1 MKKIEFWLIVA
12 IILIFSW
19 SIHFY
24 YNNYA
29 RPDLPENI
37 EPLESVFSIEPS
49 VAKPMLTESPTELPA
64 EAGMAEK
71 TAAVSVQT
79 HPASA
84 DLTIAR
90 KLAAD
95 LLLWP
100 LSKNPD
106 FWLVRAYLIKCRYKE
121 AGRILAESLGK
132 PQPWHLRFVF
142 NWLKVRLKFIE
153 WLEQKPERMESQ
165 VRESL
170 IRLVGAFPSIFA
182 KRTFVPGV
190 GYLASDTAILNSI
203 ISPADLV
210 ASATEQ
216 LLATVNA
223 PKHFARH
230 FLQDRVRS
238 QRYCQKRCCSA
249 NMLLAPPEISER
261 YAEVDYVYQA
271 RLLQMSNLGIAR
283 MAEPDAVK
291 ADLER
296 NWMLPNLPVCNG
308 NIFAFS
314 RHKWSCPLHEPLDI
328 KLENDAGDALDEAWV
343 AFLLCNPQYIS
354 VNFE

>member
-1 MKKIEFWLIVA
+1 MKRIEFWLIVA
-12 IILIFSW
+12 IILIFGW
-19 SIHFY
+19 SIHY
-24 YNNYA
+24 YYDRYA

-37 EPLESVFSIEPS
+37 EPSESVFSIEPP
-49 VAKPMLTESPTELPA
+49 VAEPVLAESPAEPPA
-64 EAGMAEK
+64 EAGMAET
-71 TAAVSVQT
+71 TASASVQT
-79 HPASA
+79 RPASA
-84 DLTIAR
+84 DLIIAK

-100 LSKNPD
+100 LHKNPD
-106 FWLVRAYLIKCRYKE
+106 FWLVRAYLLKNRYQE
-121 AGRILAESLGK
+121 AGRILAESLEK

-142 NWLKVRLKFIE
+142 TWLGARLKFVE
-153 WLEQKPERMESQ
+153 WLEQKPERMEAQ

-170 IRLVGAFPSIFA
+170 IRLVGAFPAIFA
-182 KRTFVPGV
+182 DRNFVPGL
-190 GYLASDTAILNSI
+190 GYVASDATILHSI
-203 ISPADLV
+203 TSPADLV
-210 ASATEQ
+210 ASAAEQ
-216 LLATVNA
+216 LLAAVND
-223 PKHFARH
+223 PEHFARR

-238 QRYCQKRCCSA
+238 QRYCQKRCSSA

-271 RLLQMSNLGIAR
+271 RLLQMSSLGVAR
-283 MAEPDAVK
+283 VVEPDAVK

-296 NWMLPNLPVCNG
+296 NWMLPNLPVCSG
-308 NIFAFS
+308 NIFVFS
-314 RHKWSCPLHEPLDI
+314 RHSWSCPLHEPLDV